1 MSPKL
6 SRGNQKGT
14 HPFPTLHILWCELNA
29 VEEQTKV
36 MRFNTGIQGFSMY
49 QGAAPAPKGSR
60 LTHPAPTK
68 RRPEFNLYSSI
79 QRLRADLGFHSK
91 TSTRW
96 SEIWTSQ
103 HQRSKG
109 AKGTND
115 WFNLPLSQT
124 QSWQSSSYLGGPKMH
139 RNSHTP
145 GLSLKHEVLSAL
157 VVTVRS
163 NPGRPNPKIWGSQG
177 FQFHWSPRR
186 SQTLPALIRPVIVFK
201 LTPEGWYTLCSW
213 FLMSFNFC
221 SRAVWPSALSAL
233 TSNHTQQF
241 GWARE
246 TPLSRLLR
254 RFEAKGGVQRETGWI
269 WASDSIWSPHLFNP
283 RIRVGNKIGMK
294 FQRHLSFIRQL
305 GRDPL
310 AINSKSHFWVH

>member
-6 SRGNQKGT
+6 SRGNQKGA
-14 HPFPTLHILWCELNA
+14 HPFPTVHILWCELNA

-36 MRFNTGIQGFSMY
+36 MRFNTEFKVSPCIGELPWY
-49 QGAAPAPKGSR
+49 PKRVTGQ
-60 LTHPAPTK
+60 THPAP
-68 RRPEFNLYSSI
+68 SI

-139 RNSHTP
+139 RNSPTP

-186 SQTLPALIRPVIVFK
+186 SQTLPALI
-201 LTPEGWYTLCSW
+201 
-213 FLMSFNFC
+213 
-221 SRAVWPSALSAL
+221 LS
-233 TSNHTQQF
+233 
-241 GWARE
+241 
-246 TPLSRLLR
+246 
-254 RFEAKGGVQRETGWI
+254 
-269 WASDSIWSPHLFNP
+269 
-283 RIRVGNKIGMK
+283 
-294 FQRHLSFIRQL
+294 
-305 GRDPL
+305 
-310 AINSKSHFWVH
+310 